1 MDAAQYAAEKGKSPY
16 DTVTFADLAAM
27 QAPAPAPAAPAP
39 AAPAPA
45 APAPAA
51 PAPALV
57 S

>member
-45 APAPAA
+45 APAPA
-51 PAPALV
+51 LV